1 MVHVNGTSEQRQANF
16 RTESPQHVVGVG
28 GQQPQTGLSVLMNN
42 SVAGANPPPLALP
55 TAATNVQRAAVADQ
69 EQQASSLAAA
79 GMVAESVRLAQPNA
93 ALQPPPQLATSG
105 PAHPPASL
113 KEIDSINW
121 NMMDTGAHNLDDMD
135 LDFAQLFDPVNELA
149 NMHAEGNGWPA
160 SPPAATAAG
169 PTVPNGPLAPSP
181 LGTTM
186 NRTGEPGSSTTAA
199 NNSG

>member
-1 MVHVNGTSEQRQANF
+1 MVHANGNPEQRQANF
-16 RTESPQHVVGVG
+16 RSESPQHTVGVG

-79 GMVAESVRLAQPNA
+79 GMVAESVRLAQPNV

-105 PAHPPASL
+105 PAPTSTTL

-121 NMMDTGAHNLDDMD
+121 NMMDTGAYHVDDMD

-149 NMHAEGNGWPA
+149 NMHAESNGWPESA
-160 SPPAATAAG
+160 PAETG
-169 PTVPNGPLAPSP
+169 PNGSVSLAPNP

-186 NRTGEPGSSTTAA
+186 NHTGDPGSSTSAA